1 MDSMKVFISGTTGTE
16 SLNENDLAFLE
27 QIVEGNRTILI
38 GDIFGIDKAVQEYLL
53 TCNYRHVIVYHLG
66 EKVETNIGSWKTK
79 QILNTE
85 NLTKKSLQRIK
96 DKAMAEDCDSGL
108 FFCNGESESTKH
120 AMDCMDRL
128 DKYYLVLSEGGLG
141 VGNMHKINNMIML

>member
-1 MDSMKVFISGTTGTE
+1 MDSMKVFISGTAGTE
-16 SLNENDLAFLE
+16 SLNENDFAFLE
-27 QIVEGNRTILI
+27 QIVEGNRTIII
-38 GDIFGIDKAVQEYLL
+38 GDTSGVDKAVQEYLL
-53 TCNYRHVIVYHLG
+53 TSNYRHVIVYHLG

-85 NLTKKSLQRIK
+85 NLTGESLLQLK

-120 AMDCMDRL
+120 TMDCMDRL